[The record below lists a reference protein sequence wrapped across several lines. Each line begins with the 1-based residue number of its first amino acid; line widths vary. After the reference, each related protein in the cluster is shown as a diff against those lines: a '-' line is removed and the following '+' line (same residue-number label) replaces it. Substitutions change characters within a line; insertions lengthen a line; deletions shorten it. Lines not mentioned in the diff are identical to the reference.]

1 MSGVTNNKQ
10 DGPGNLIIGEGVT
23 VVGTLTVPGL
33 AIINGS
39 LEGGLQAT
47 ELLVGPQGSLTGKVS
62 VKSADIHGRTFD
74 TLHASDFLCVR
85 STGVVS
91 GAAHYGE
98 IEIHK
103 GGVIQGAVSPVDQ
116 DADVAQDTVDPTQ
129 AAKSEPRR

>member
-1 MSGVTNNKQ
+1 MSGVTNSKQ
-10 DGPGNLIIGEGVT
+10 DGPGNLIIGEGVS

-62 VKSADIHGRTFD
+62 VQSADIHGRTFD

-103 GGVIQGAVSPVDQ
+103 GGVIQGAVSPVESQ
-116 DADVAQDTVDPTQ
+116 PAAADEAIEQGQ
-129 AAKSEPRR
+129 GAKPESRR